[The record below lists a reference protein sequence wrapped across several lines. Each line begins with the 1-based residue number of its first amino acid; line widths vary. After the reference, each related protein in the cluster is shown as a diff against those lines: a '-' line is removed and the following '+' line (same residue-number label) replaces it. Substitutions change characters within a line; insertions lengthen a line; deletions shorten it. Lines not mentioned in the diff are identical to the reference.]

1 MHGIRDLHTRRG
13 KGRGVRRWL
22 WSRMTGWRA
31 AHTAMLVASMDGP
44 HASAKGL
51 HHRFGVA
58 AASIPFNLIQKW
70 LGLPF
75 RPGGPV
81 QRHTF
86 AFAGLD
92 RLGILVGCPLGC
104 TTNLPV
110 GVLLQ
115 VRELLDELAP
125 LDRHGLRLGQARS
138 QRSNL
143 PLCTARSRSLDVDT
157 MTRPKGRQRLPHLP
171 EGGTSRE
178 GKHVRARR
186 AYSSRCDRPV

>member
-1 MHGIRDLHTRRG
+1 
-13 KGRGVRRWL
+13 
-22 WSRMTGWRA
+22 MTGWRA
-31 AHTAMLVASMDGP
+31 VHTAMLAASMDGP

-58 AASIPFNLIQKW
+58 AVASIPFNLVQKW

-86 AFAGLD
+86 AFAVLD

-115 VRELLDELAP
+115 VRELLDELAR
-125 LDRHGLRLGQARS
+125 LDGHGLRLGQARS

-157 MTRPKGRQRLPHLP
+157 MTRPKGRQRRPP
-171 EGGTSRE
+171 PSGGWCVSR
-178 GKHVRARR
+178 G
-186 AYSSRCDRPV
+186 